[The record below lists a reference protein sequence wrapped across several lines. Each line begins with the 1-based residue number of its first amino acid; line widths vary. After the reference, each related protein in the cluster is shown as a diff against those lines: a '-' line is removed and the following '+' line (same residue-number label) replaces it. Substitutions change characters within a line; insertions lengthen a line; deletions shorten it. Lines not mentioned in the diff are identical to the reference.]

1 MPDHT
6 TGKKRR
12 KGAEDSEARFEA
24 MAEKNEASQKKQE
37 EDVDSSLALL
47 ERLNQQNQTP
57 HVVRQRTRRERT
69 PKKKRHLS
77 RSRSISAASVTSS
90 SHRGKK
96 GRTKKRKGRSRSR
109 DRAGGAG
116 GGGGGGG
123 GGMSFEEA
131 LRRRMQQRD
140 SEMET
145 SRMPVASKPAMPN
158 VKICGLP
165 KLPKEA
171 AKRLELLRR
180 SGRQTLE
187 REMYEVYTD
196 MLKRNEDIGMS
207 EMDLQGPTSFHTKMD
222 IIRPQ
227 VEQQYHTANKRL
239 AIAKR
244 IAGSSKQ
251 PDELLKSKELLKS
264 ELEAVEEAQYA
275 ARAYTL
281 MVQLFAKVIDRVS
294 NAVAEREAQ
303 KSIRPEFVSSIGC
316 QSEEATTLPRP
327 PKLGIYAPLDR
338 DAVMPLDMTPEEME
352 SIQHT
357 ELAYNVMRDLCQ
369 KDRLCIYQV
378 LQFEDW
384 MKEEKTSLQ
393 KCLPSRERIL
403 RMAAYNRIVRSFR
416 SSHFNEELQAHKIWR
431 ITNLAEYYDPPGSGQ
446 VPDYEGQFSMFAL
459 PVGSEARE
467 SEQPDALERH
477 DRDGDDSQKPD
488 QQSAAMGAG
497 HHSGTAILAEA
508 DVLDQ
513 EAAAQDREASEGV
526 GLLEG
531 ICVVCIEKSAL
542 FVMHECG
549 HLIFCPG
556 CRRKAVAKALKESGK
571 SQWKSVKPGQLSNKE
586 LERTKVRC
594 PICREESVAVAQKKF
609 SGKVYT

>member
-1 MPDHT
+1 MPH
-6 TGKKRR
+6 
-12 KGAEDSEARFEA
+12 
-24 MAEKNEASQKKQE
+24 
-37 EDVDSSLALL
+37 
-47 ERLNQQNQTP
+47 
-57 HVVRQRTRRERT
+57 
-69 PKKKRHLS
+69 
-77 RSRSISAASVTSS
+77 
-90 SHRGKK
+90 
-96 GRTKKRKGRSRSR
+96 
-109 DRAGGAG
+109 
-116 GGGGGGG
+116 
-123 GGMSFEEA
+123 
-131 LRRRMQQRD
+131 
-140 SEMET
+140 
-145 SRMPVASKPAMPN
+145 

-196 MLKRNEDIGMS
+196 MLKRNEDLGMS

-222 IIRPQ
+222 AIRPQ

-316 QSEEATTLPRP
+316 QNEEASTMPRP
-327 PKLGIYAPLDR
+327 PKLGIYAPLDP

-352 SIQHT
+352 NIQHT

-369 KDRLCIYQV
+369 KSRLCIYQV

-431 ITNLAEYYDPPGSGQ
+431 ITNFAEFYDPPGSGQ
-446 VPDYEGQFSMFAL
+446 VPDYEGEFSMFAL
-459 PVGSEARE
+459 PVGAESREAQHMPE
-467 SEQPDALERH
+467 SLEPRQGDA
-477 DRDGDDSQKPD
+477 GDAQKPD
-488 QQSAAMGAG
+488 QQSVTIGSAN
-497 HHSGTAILAEA
+497 HSSSLHTERA
-508 DVLDQ
+508 DVDLDQ
-513 EAAAQDREASEGV
+513 AASVQDTEAPEGV
-526 GLLEG
+526 ALLEG